1 MVGGCVIIARRG
13 AQMREILSRIIN
25 SPQALVGL
33 SAFLATFVAS
43 VMADEQNDRLRQGTF
58 GAIAGASVGGL
69 AAIMQKDGSL
79 LLVGVFGSACGAIVG
94 WIVYLGLSLL
104 ATWKWART
112 LIEYHV
118 SGLKGVRSRVDLED
132 EKLLLKAL
140 TIWGQNFR
148 GMVLRET
155 RVILANSS
163 SKDFNQWVAVALR
176 GWLTSLVDA
185 FNLVLD
191 ALAEKAEYRSRI
203 TIIVFGQND
212 DGTVVGRHW
221 LSYAGDRQG
230 HKRQDFNEKSVA
242 YTVISGE
249 KNSPYFTTLETAN
262 EQGQDRGDKS
272 YSSFYVFR
280 LNDNAVLSLD
290 WPKKIDEDDEYCS
303 VARRLLY
310 LDVAPAIGKL
320 LDSWHESLACEVEL
334 TALTPKG
341 GPALPSE
348 NPVNGK
354 PSVTLPKPPPM
365 AQIQGQATSA
375 TAPGKEASD

>member
-1 MVGGCVIIARRG
+1 
-13 AQMREILSRIIN
+13 MREVFARIIN

-43 VMADEQNDRLRQGTF
+43 VMADEQNARLRQGTF

-104 ATWKWART
+104 ATFRWARS
-112 LIEYHV
+112 LVEYQV
-118 SGLKGVRSRVDLED
+118 SGLSGVRSRIDLED
-132 EKLLLKAL
+132 QKLLLKAL
-140 TIWGQNFR
+140 TIWSQNFR

-163 SKDFNQWVAVALR
+163 SEDFNQWVAVALR

-191 ALAEKAEYRSRI
+191 ALAEKAEYRSRV
-203 TIIVFGQND
+203 TIIVFGRDKN
-212 DGTVVGRHW
+212 GNVVGRHW

-242 YTVISGE
+242 YGVISGD
-249 KNSPYFTTLETAN
+249 KNSPYFTTLESAN
-262 EQGQDRGDKS
+262 QQGQDRGDKT

-280 LNDNAVLSLD
+280 LNDSAALSLD
-290 WPKKIDEDDEYCS
+290 WPKKIEENDEYIS

-320 LDSWHESLACEVEL
+320 LDTWHASLASEL
-334 TALTPKG
+334 GLDALSP
-341 GPALPSE
+341 
-348 NPVNGK
+348 NGK
-354 PSVTLPKPPPM
+354 PALTLAKPSGGEGQVDVT
-365 AQIQGQATSA
+365 ANAA
-375 TAPGKEASD
+375 RGKEASD

>member
-1 MVGGCVIIARRG
+1 
-13 AQMREILSRIIN
+13 MREILPKIIS

-69 AAIMQKDGSL
+69 AAIMQKDGTL

-94 WIVYLGLSLL
+94 WLVYLGLSLL
-104 ATWKWART
+104 ATFRWARP

-118 SGLKGVRSRVDLED
+118 SGLKGVRSRIDLED
-132 EKLLLKAL
+132 QKLLLKAL

-163 SKDFNQWVAVALR
+163 SEDFNQWVAVALR

-191 ALAEKAEYRSRI
+191 ALAEKPDYRSRI
-203 TIIVFGQND
+203 TIIVFGND
-212 DGTVVGRHW
+212 DGGNTAGRHW
-221 LSYAGDRQG
+221 LSYAGDLPG
-230 HKRQDFNEKSVA
+230 HKRQDFDEKSVA
-242 YTVISGE
+242 YGVISGG

-262 EQGQDRGDKS
+262 QQGQDRGDKA
-272 YSSFYVFR
+272 YRSFFVFR

-290 WPKKIDEDDEYCS
+290 WPKKIEENDEYIS

-320 LDSWHESLACEVEL
+320 LDTWHESLACEVGL
-334 TALTPKG
+334 KALASKS
-341 GPALPSE
+341 LPCESA
-348 NPVNGK
+348 VNGK
-354 PSVTLPKPPPM
+354 PSAPLPKPPTKEGTG
-365 AQIQGQATSA
+365 ASA
-375 TAPGKEASD
+375 AAPAGKEASD